1 MLYGK
6 GVKSGKK
13 FQRSKKFFNAKNAKN
28 GHLGEIWKTETYGH
42 TVLLDRSILIW
53 QKLVENAKIEN
64 SNEYN
69 FDDFF

>member
-13 FQRSKKFFNAKNAKN
+13 FQRSKKIFYAKNAKN

-42 TVLLDRSILIW
+42 TVLPVGSLIIR
-53 QKLVENAKIEN
+53 QKLVENAKIKKCQ
-64 SNEYN
+64 
-69 FDDFF
+69 FLDF